1 MPIQCTPP
9 SGWRD
14 YQKNLRRKA
23 KSKKLLGRVSLMF
36 AFSGSLFLLVLLVAY
51 GGNRLYVHLSEASY
65 APPESNHKTTVPC
78 IKPTSQDLW
87 PLVSAK
93 IEDSSDLHN
102 HFYIKSGDIDLMVQT
117 TINPALQ
124 NYIHEIIDSSR
135 TEKSAV
141 VVLDPA
147 DGRILAMASQ
157 SKSPAGKDNLCLK
170 AAFPAA
176 SLFKIVS
183 AAAAIEKA
191 DFTPDKTVKFAGRA
205 HTLYKNQLTE
215 KTNRFTW
222 RMPFRKAFARSI
234 NPVFGKLGVYTLG
247 EKVIIEYAR
256 KFFFEQPQLFRF
268 PVAPSTVEIPK
279 DSFELAELA
288 CGFNRETRISPLHAA
303 ILASAV
309 ANGGVAMRPWVIK
322 KITDG
327 STPVY
332 SAKPR
337 ILGVPIK
344 PKTARDLQILM
355 GDTVRYGTCRTS
367 FRRIRQKKGFKSM
380 LMGAKTG
387 TINDRSERY
396 KYDWTTAYA
405 VPKNHSGGIC
415 VAVLEVH
422 GKILGTRSQE
432 IARAIICYAHSL
444 DL

>member
-1 MPIQCTPP
+1 MSFQCSPP
-9 SGWRD
+9 HGWRD
-14 YQKNLRRKA
+14 YQKSIRRKA
-23 KSKKLLGRVSLMF
+23 RSKRLLGRMSLLF
-36 AFSGSLFLLVLLVAY
+36 LFSGSLFVLVLLVAY

-65 APPESNHKTTVPC
+65 APPASRPEPNPVTEKSSFP
-78 IKPTSQDLW
+78 DLW
-87 PLVSAK
+87 PLVSAR
-93 IEDSSDLHN
+93 IEDSSDLEN
-102 HFYIKSGDIDLMVQT
+102 HFYIQDGDTPLMVHT

-124 NYIHEIIDSSR
+124 NYIHRIIDSSG

-141 VVLDPA
+141 VVLDPN

-157 SKSPAGKDNLCLK
+157 RKNGDGNDNLCLK

-176 SLFKIVS
+176 SLFKIIS

-191 DFTPDKTVKFAGRA
+191 NFTPDKTVSFAGRA
-205 HTLYKNQLTE
+205 HTLYKSQLTE
-215 KTNRFTW
+215 RPNRFTC
-222 RMPFRKAFARSI
+222 RIPFRRAFARSI

-247 EKVIIEYAR
+247 RKVIIEYAR
-256 KFFFEQPQLFRF
+256 KFFFDRPKLFRF
-268 PVAPSTVEIPK
+268 PVAPSTVEIPT

-309 ANGGVAMRPWVIK
+309 ANGGVAMTPWVIK
-322 KITDG
+322 EITDG
-327 STPVY
+327 SKPVY
-332 SAKPR
+332 AAAPS

-344 PKTARDLQILM
+344 PKTARDLQVLM

-367 FRRIRQKKGFKSM
+367 FRRIRRKKDFKSM

-405 VPKNHSGGIC
+405 VPKDHSGGIC

-432 IARAIICYAHSL
+432 IARAIISYASSL